1 MARMRALPTWVGLL
15 GIGVAGLLLM
25 GDAGNAEARRHKRRE
40 RRTDEC
46 KAPPVVSPAD
56 QEKAMRFYDSAVIYW
71 ESKEWNR
78 ARSDFQN
85 AYNISKLPDFLINLA
100 LVSEKQR
107 KFNDSIG
114 YLEGYIDNC
123 PNAPDLDKARQK
135 IEDLRIAQAIEEG
148 KNPPRTVKASLP
160 PWPAIA
166 LMASGAGLLIAG
178 VGLGGGAISKS
189 HLISDPDNRTKLWS
203 VDLQDIE
210 TAGQRMQTAA
220 FTLDAIG
227 VAALTAGVIWT
238 GVYYAQ
244 GNTGLSLA
252 LAPRSGGGSAFIL
265 GRF

>member
-1 MARMRALPTWVGLL
+1 MARMRQFPTW
-15 GIGVAGLLLM
+15 IGVCATGVASFLFFSDLH
-25 GDAGNAEARRHKRRE
+25 NAEARRHKRRE
-40 RRTDEC
+40 RHADEC
-46 KAPPVVSPAD
+46 KAPPAVPPAE

-71 ESKEWNR
+71 ESQDWNR

-100 LVSEKQR
+100 LASERQK

-114 YLEGYIDNC
+114 YLESYVDNC
-123 PNAPDLDKARQK
+123 PKAADLEKVRQK
-135 IEDLRIAQAIEEG
+135 IDDLRIAQAIEEG

-160 PWPAIA
+160 PWPAMA
-166 LMASGAGLLIAG
+166 LMGSGAGLLILG
-178 VGLGGGAISKS
+178 IGLGGGAIVRS
-189 HLISDPDNRTKLWS
+189 HEVSSIDNRTKPWS
-203 VDLQDIE
+203 LDLQAVE
-210 TAGQRMQTAA
+210 KEGQRMQTAA

-227 VAALTAGVIWT
+227 VAALAAGVIWT